1 MLTEFLGC
9 CGDRV
14 PRLQQRLTS
23 TLQVARFRLLDQV
36 DHVVQPVSFE
46 AH

>member
-1 MLTEFLGC
+1 MLTEFLSC

-14 PRLQQRLTS
+14 PCLQQRFAG

-36 DHVVQPVSFE
+36 DHVVQAVSFE

>member
-9 CGDRV
+9 FGDRV
-14 PRLQQRLTS
+14 PRLQQRLAGTQ
-23 TLQVARFRLLDQV
+23 QVARFRLLDQV
-36 DHVVQPVSFE
+36 DHVVQTVSFE